1 MFVTKNVEQVWAE
14 ISIAGG
20 KESGPWVG
28 VSLGLVLLCP
38 LGTQQY
44 AGGTSENSDSWRV
57 LEM

>member
-1 MFVTKNVEQVWAE
+1 MIVNFSGEKVWAV

-28 VSLGLVLLCP
+28 VSLGLSLLSA

-44 AGGTSENSDSWRV
+44 AGGTSEKSDSWRV
-57 LEM
+57 GEM